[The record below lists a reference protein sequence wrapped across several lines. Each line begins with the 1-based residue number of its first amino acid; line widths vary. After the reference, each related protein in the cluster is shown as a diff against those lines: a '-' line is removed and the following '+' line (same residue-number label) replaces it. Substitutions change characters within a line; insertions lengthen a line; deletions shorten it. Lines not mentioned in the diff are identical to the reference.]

1 MPPVRASAR
10 RRSTRCC
17 AAGSTNSRPSLAPAI
32 RSAGAGPEA
41 VEAAFAS
48 LLWQVAKQRRVVVL
62 IDALDQFEATPRG
75 RFATWLPRMWH
86 PNARLIATAIP
97 GEASQALTRRAGV
110 GEIALAP
117 LEAGEAR
124 DIVSGICRRY
134 HRGFEPEVIEALL
147 AKPGERHFAFA
158 NPLWLVLAVEELNLL
173 DEDDF
178 TRAQRSYI
186 GLPAQRLRA
195 MMLDLIAD
203 LPADIPGLYRTT
215 FDRASTL
222 FGASYTRAFLGLIA
236 VGRGGWRESDFRA
249 LLTTLTGEPWDEL
262 RFASLRRVFRG
273 QMLQR
278 GALGRWD
285 FSRGQMRIAAR
296 QRLADLQVPEPM
308 LHGAIANHL
317 LAVSPDDP
325 LRQTETMVHLLGSED
340 WTAAA
345 TYYGI
350 ALTDAEEQ
358 GATRALCDAV
368 LNAPDG
374 PAAAMS
380 RVSAACLM
388 RRTSTTTRACWAR
401 GGS

>member
-1 MPPVRASAR
+1 MRSPQDSEDWGVCITGEAGSGKSAIFGALHR
-10 RRSTRCC
+10 EQSGALVLAH
-17 AAGSTNSRPSLAPAI
+17 AAGASQRAPSVDAMLRRWIDELAAELGAGDPLP
-32 RSAGAGPEA
+32 AGAGPEA

-48 LLWQVAKQRRVVVL
+48 LLWQVAEQRRVVVL

-147 AKPGERHFAFA
+147 AKTGERHFAFA

-178 TRAQRSYI
+178 TRAQRSYT

-195 MMLDLIAD
+195 LMLDLIAD

-215 FDRASTL
+215 FDRAAAL
-222 FGASYTRAFLGLIA
+222 FGAGYSAAFLGLIA

-249 LLTTLTGEPWDEL
+249 AAHDLDRRTVGRTALRLVAPRVPRPDASARRARPVGFQPWAD
-262 RFASLRRVFRG
+262 AH
-273 QMLQR
+273 R
-278 GALGRWD
+278 GAPAPGRPGSAG
-285 FSRGQMRIAAR
+285 SRCCMAR
-296 QRLADLQVPEPM
+296 
-308 LHGAIANHL
+308 
-317 LAVSPDDP
+317 SPIICW
-325 LRQTETMVHLLGSED
+325 RS
-340 WTAAA
+340 
-345 TYYGI
+345 
-350 ALTDAEEQ
+350 
-358 GATRALCDAV
+358 
-368 LNAPDG
+368 
-374 PAAAMS
+374 
-380 RVSAACLM
+380 
-388 RRTSTTTRACWAR
+388 RRTIRCGR
-401 GGS
+401 PRR